1 MPFLEMIVGWTI
13 VGLVCTFM
21 YKTYEQ
27 DRKAGRDS
35 INPITG
41 KYFNDRRW
49 HESYYE
55 VCRIGD
61 DVILL
66 SKTSILPNFDG
77 QLNDPLA

>member
-41 KYFNDRRW
+41 KYFNDRR
-49 HESYYE
+49 
-55 VCRIGD
+55 
-61 DVILL
+61 
-66 SKTSILPNFDG
+66 
-77 QLNDPLA
+77 